1 MGDVSQ
7 LLGMHINRDRS
18 ARTISLDQSKYLRD
32 ILAKYVMTDS
42 KPSSLPMD
50 PGFLAG
56 LAHMTS
62 TPPLTGVAKE
72 VYQSFLGNL

>member
-1 MGDVSQ
+1 
-7 LLGMHINRDRS
+7 MHITRDHS

-32 ILAKYVMTDS
+32 ILAKYGMTDFQ
-42 KPSSLPMD
+42 PSSLTMD

-62 TPPLTGVAKE
+62 PSLTGVAKD
-72 VYQSFLGNL
+72 VYSSLMGIL